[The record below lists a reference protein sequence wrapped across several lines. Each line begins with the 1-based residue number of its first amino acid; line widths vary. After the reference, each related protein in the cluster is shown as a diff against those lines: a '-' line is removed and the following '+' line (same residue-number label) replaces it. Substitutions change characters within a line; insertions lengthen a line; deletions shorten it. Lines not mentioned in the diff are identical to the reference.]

1 MAFEIV
7 YQDITTMKTDGIV
20 NAANTQLQQ
29 GGGVC
34 GAIFRAAGARELQA
48 ACDQIG
54 SCEIGEAVITPG
66 FHLPASFVIHTV
78 GPIWQGGNAREAEL
92 LASAYRSSLTLS
104 QERGLTSL
112 AFPLISAGIYGY
124 PKEEAKNIAIET
136 IEEFL
141 QHQEMDVFLVLLP

>member
-92 LASAYRSSLTLS
+92 LASAYRSSLTLA

-141 QHQEMDVFLVLLP
+141 QHHEMDVFLVLLP

>member
-124 PKEEAKNIAIET
+124 PKVEAKNIAIET